1 MVIFQKYILNYND
14 NGITNWTLIYTLIL
28 LFFMDENICS
38 ICNKEISK
46 HSEEEWI
53 KCLKNEDDTM
63 LDKIRKHYD
72 R

>member
-1 MVIFQKYILNYND
+1 MTEN
-14 NGITNWTLIYTLIL
+14 L

-38 ICNKEISK
+38 ICGKEISK
-46 HSEEEWI
+46 HSQEEWA
-53 KCLKNEDDTM
+53 KCLKDEENVM